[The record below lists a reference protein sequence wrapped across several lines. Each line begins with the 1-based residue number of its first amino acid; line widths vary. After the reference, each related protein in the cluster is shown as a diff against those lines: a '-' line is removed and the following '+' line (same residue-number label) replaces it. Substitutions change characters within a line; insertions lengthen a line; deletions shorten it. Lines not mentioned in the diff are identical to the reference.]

1 MPDVNSLFEQLT
13 QDAIKAAREGK
24 WDQVIALYN
33 RRISQGQLKHLSPE
47 MSCKIL
53 KLDQWLV
60 TRVREAQ
67 LAIQENLFEIQDK
80 RRKLEILKRQWG
92 GTSTAEAR
100 HLQTI

>member
-1 MPDVNSLFEQLT
+1 
-13 QDAIKAAREGK
+13 
-24 WDQVIALYN
+24 
-33 RRISQGQLKHLSPE
+33 